1 MKYFST
7 LSITFF
13 LLLITI
19 SVRAEKL
26 TLEDIF
32 ESKKLQPKTV
42 MGLRSMKDGLHYTT
56 LEVEEKTGYSNIF
69 KYSYQT
75 GKVVDTI
82 LKGSTLV
89 GKNPENIIID
99 DYEFSSD
106 ENKILITT
114 HTEQIYRHSQKAYFF
129 IWDRKNKS
137 IAKLSDGHKQMYA
150 TFSPDGNKVAFV
162 RYNNLFYKD
171 LNTNKIHQITNEG
184 SYNNILCGASDWVYE
199 EEFTLV
205 RAFEWSP
212 DGKKIAYYRFDE
224 SDVKEFTLTM
234 YGELYPELYKF
245 KYPKVGEKNSI
256 VSIECYDI
264 KSAKTIQF
272 DIGKETDQYIPR
284 IIWTNDP
291 NTLSIQRMNRLQN
304 KLELLLGNANTGAT
318 KIILTE
324 ENEFYVDIHDNLI
337 FLNDEKH
344 FTWTSEKSGFNHIY
358 MYELSGKLKQ
368 QITTGNWDVTEFNGI
383 NEKRNLIYYTS
394 AEESPMERYLY
405 SIGLDGNK
413 KKKLSTK
420 NGIDEVA
427 FSNNCNFY
435 INYHSNITTPTYI
448 TLHQQ
453 DGKLIRTLED
463 NDELLKIS
471 KDYKHSSKEFFQFT
485 TSENVKLNGWM
496 IKPPDFDVKKEYPV
510 LMMVY
515 GGPGSQ
521 TVQNNWGKSRHWW
534 FQYLTQHGYIIASV
548 DNRGTGARGEK
559 FKKMTYKQLGKY
571 ETIDQIEAA
580 KYLGSLD
587 YIDKDRIGIYG
598 WSYGGYMTSLCM
610 TKGADYFKLG
620 IAGAPVTNWRYYDTI
635 YTERYMRTPQENP
648 DGYDDNSPI
657 NHADKLKG
665 KYLLIHGLADDNVHF
680 QNSADWLTA
689 LIKAGAEFDSEFYP
703 NKNHHVSGGNSKIHL
718 YKRMTSFIL
727 ENL

>member
-1 MKYFST
+1 
-7 LSITFF
+7 
-13 LLLITI
+13 
-19 SVRAEKL
+19 
-26 TLEDIF
+26 
-32 ESKKLQPKTV
+32 
-42 MGLRSMKDGLHYTT
+42 
-56 LEVEEKTGYSNIF
+56 
-69 KYSYQT
+69 
-75 GKVVDTI
+75 
-82 LKGSTLV
+82 
-89 GKNPENIIID
+89 
-99 DYEFSSD
+99 
-106 ENKILITT
+106 
-114 HTEQIYRHSQKAYFF
+114 
-129 IWDRKNKS
+129 
-137 IAKLSDGHKQMYA
+137 
-150 TFSPDGNKVAFV
+150 
-162 RYNNLFYKD
+162 
-171 LNTNKIHQITNEG
+171 
-184 SYNNILCGASDWVYE
+184 
-199 EEFTLV
+199 
-205 RAFEWSP
+205 
-212 DGKKIAYYRFDE
+212 
-224 SDVKEFTLTM
+224 
-234 YGELYPELYKF
+234 
-245 KYPKVGEKNSI
+245 
-256 VSIECYDI
+256 
-264 KSAKTIQF
+264 
-272 DIGKETDQYIPR
+272 
-284 IIWTNDP
+284 
-291 NTLSIQRMNRLQN
+291 
-304 KLELLLGNANTGAT
+304 
-318 KIILTE
+318 
-324 ENEFYVDIHDNLI
+324 
-337 FLNDEKH
+337 
-344 FTWTSEKSGFNHIY
+344 
-358 MYELSGKLKQ
+358 LSGKLKQ